1 MSNRVARRPI
11 YPLRCRSHP
20 VSSPLHVTAPLL
32 SVLLEIAADAEP
44 DPANVHLIATPAGDL
59 DPLSESAPDSE
70 PLREGSNTKR
80 RPLADLDP
88 STPVYSDFYFPEV
101 GNSLHFVFGVD
112 LGTPAG
118 QSRGRF
124 LSHPDGN
131 PDVTMRDDLA
141 ATMLVAVPPWK
152 PANVA
157 AYDRDSTDRDLVIVD
172 GKTPEQDFDG

>member
-11 YPLRCRSHP
+11 YPPRCRNHT
-20 VSSPLHVTAPLL
+20 VSPPLHVTAPLL

-59 DPLSESAPDSE
+59 EPLSGSAPDSE
-70 PLREGSNTKR
+70 PLAEDGDAKR

-141 ATMLVAVPPWK
+141 AAMLVAVPPWQ

-157 AYDRDSTDRDLVIVD
+157 AYDRDSTVRELAIVEGGTPDRDFE
-172 GKTPEQDFDG
+172 G